1 MFKIMFK
8 ILKKV
13 VIGMVLLFG
22 YNTFLSSLNLII
34 PINVITIIIAK
45 ITKETIEVIPKILLI
60 KTQINLLI
68 KMVSILVQIH
78 NSPEIN
84 QILLQQKQ
92 MLSNL
97 LFLK

>member
-34 PINVITIIIAK
+34 PINVITIIIASFFDVPG
-45 ITKETIEVIPKILLI
+45 IIGLA
-60 KTQINLLI
+60 
-68 KMVSILVQIH
+68 
-78 NSPEIN
+78 
-84 QILLQQKQ
+84 
-92 MLSNL
+92 
-97 LFLK
+97 LFFLFNY

>member
-34 PINVITIIIAK
+34 PINVITIIIASFFDAPG
-45 ITKETIEVIPKILLI
+45 IIG
-60 KTQINLLI
+60 
-68 KMVSILVQIH
+68 LV
-78 NSPEIN
+78 
-84 QILLQQKQ
+84 LF
-92 MLSNL
+92 L
-97 LFLK
+97 LFNY

>member
-34 PINVITIIIAK
+34 PINVITIIIASFFDVPG
-45 ITKETIEVIPKILLI
+45 IIGLALF
-60 KTQINLLI
+60 
-68 KMVSILVQIH
+68 
-78 NSPEIN
+78 
-84 QILLQQKQ
+84 
-92 MLSNL
+92 L
-97 LFLK
+97 LFNY

>member
-34 PINVITIIIAK
+34 PINVITIIIASFFDVPG
-45 ITKETIEVIPKILLI
+45 IIGLA
-60 KTQINLLI
+60 
-68 KMVSILVQIH
+68 
-78 NSPEIN
+78 
-84 QILLQQKQ
+84 
-92 MLSNL
+92 
-97 LFLK
+97 LFLIFNY